1 MAERIRLAAVY
12 AHPDDDTNGLG
23 ATLALNADHIRYTL
37 ICCTSGEAGE
47 IADPSLATRENLA
60 AVREQEERDAIAALG
75 VHDADLHFLRHPDG
89 GLAEVPREPLIEQV
103 SAILRDARP
112 EIVITFG
119 PEGVTRH
126 TDHIAA
132 GAAGTAAFH
141 QLREEGAPVQ
151 RLFYVA
157 VPKSALDGFWDALRS
172 RGRIVNPDAPF
183 MPQGI
188 PDDRIDVRVEMGD
201 AIDRK
206 IAGIEAHRTQNF
218 HFIPDDL
225 RRQLFVAEHFVQAW
239 PPRRAATEEPA
250 RRSERLSVRRPCR
263 SPRRTAAPGPGA

>member
-12 AHPDDDTNGLG
+12 AHPDDDTNGIG
-23 ATLALNADHIRYTL
+23 ALLAANAHRIHYTL

-60 AVREQEERDAIAALG
+60 TVREQEERDAIAALG
-75 VHDADLHFLRHPDG
+75 VTDADIHFLRHPDG
-89 GLAEVPREPLIEQV
+89 GLADVRREPLIEQV
-103 SAILRDARP
+103 TAILRDAP
-112 EIVITFG
+112 PQIVITFG

-126 TDHIAA
+126 ADHITA
-132 GAAGTAAFH
+132 GEVGTAAFH
-141 QLREEGAPVQ
+141 RLREEGAPVQ
-151 RLFYVA
+151 RLYYVA
-157 VPKSALDGFWDALRS
+157 VARSALDGFWDALRA

-218 HFIPDDL
+218 HFIPEDL
-225 RRQLFVAEHFVQAW
+225 RRQLFVAESFVQAW
-239 PPRRAATEEPA
+239 LPRE
-250 RRSERLSVRRPCR
+250 
-263 SPRRTAAPGPGA
+263 PGARQLTSLFDGLEA